1 MTTRLTSDEL
11 ITLAAADA
19 LKEAWLG
26 AASIYWED
34 RARQLEA
41 ARPRPGDFTG
51 QATPEDLAERWR
63 RLTGAAAACRARASG
78 VDGWAGRVLAETALA
93 LQEDAA

>member
-1 MTTRLTSDEL
+1 MSSRLTSDEL
-11 ITLAAADA
+11 IALAAADA

-26 AASIYWED
+26 AASTYWED

-51 QATPEDLAERWR
+51 QATPEGLAERWR

-78 VDGWAGRVLAETALA
+78 ADGWAGHVLADASQSLEK
-93 LQEDAA
+93 DAA